1 MTYPHTNGM
10 VTDKSY
16 AYVPSYTSTLDP
28 TRQQQ
33 IVTCYVNTNR
43 PNANVTIKN
52 DSARSTG
59 TPKPLALF
67 DKNHTPLPFDTNS
80 GTFSMT
86 TESSGRAVFLVGSNS
101 GDFYITQ
108 LTLTADDGS
117 EFSAPFV
124 FGDLD
129 PNLAGNL
136 PALTIAGLSQNN
148 NLQVPTSD
156 VPQLFNVT
164 IASTNLP
171 AAFIPSSRIAVI
183 LNNILVY
190 CGNLSALTAD
200 GINIACS
207 LLKTTAGATNTIG
220 YFIAKPDGQFW
231 SAALLS
237 PLKNFTAS
245 GTAIYIPSVNN
256 RTLVAPQPVLISSGS
271 VTPADMANN
280 GLKLAIPASPAIS
293 AGDLADV
300 YVSINGT
307 DDQTS
312 QPLKDVS
319 VFSKI
324 NPLSD
329 IFIVPQTRLSGYQT
343 NSFFMFEYQLFDS
356 IGQSKGWSNS
366 AIAQSYKQFPAILLE
381 TIKNNAN
388 ADGVEQNRASAA
400 YYADNGIP
408 AANVP
413 ITFTLGATGNAV
425 FDGNQKSKTL
435 ITDNFGKTS
444 PVLFTDSHSGGETV
458 ELTTSATAAQTIKNF
473 TFTQATAT
481 QLGIIPIKNNMP
493 ADGTSTCSAK
503 ASISGSGNVSNIS
516 VNFTT
521 SSNSTFFI
529 ASNGV
534 TVSADSKTATAQTG
548 IDGLTAE
555 VFFTDNSN
563 TTIDITITASA
574 NGLTNATQ
582 PFHFTQTATPLT
594 LTLAVASDDNSAATG
609 NGQDKHSAI
618 AVLSPAKAQAA
629 TFTLPS
635 NQQATFSETDTS
647 IYTLSPDKKTVSV
660 ISDVQ
665 SGQTPIVHF
674 TDANTAGE
682 FVVLTASTSGAQDN
696 QHNFGFGPVGQTA
709 IVLDKYL
716 DNSVANGHAINA
728 VEAHITVNGY
738 PPLFRT
744 PITYHVTGS
753 AYWQTNN
760 QHTLND
766 TIHNND
772 GYSINGFYDT
782 NTAGETVSV
791 TATCN
796 GVTSDPLEFTFAPY
810 NQHTQTTVTLSKA
823 MDEQPAD
830 GRSLN
835 RADATV
841 NINGAS
847 APNGTQVTFF
857 ASGHARFAFSDAS
870 IYTTSTSGGSA
881 AAPFYDTNPNGE
893 TVTITAKSGGS
904 TSNPLTFTFEPSIV
918 PLAPIV
924 ILNPYEGEDIIIP
937 INIGQHGPVY
947 ASGTATAGQVLNFL
961 LNWQPFGSSTVN
973 SAGNWTS
980 PPIHDSGNLTLSVSY
995 ASEGQNAPRWTV
1007 HFSVEYSDT

>member
-28 TRQQQ
+28 TQQQQ

-43 PNANVTIKN
+43 PNASVTIKN

-117 EFSAPFV
+117 EFSAPVV

-171 AAFIPSSRIAVI
+171 VAFIPSSRIAVI

-190 CGNLSALTAD
+190 CGNLSSLTAD

-207 LLKTTAGATNTIG
+207 LLKTAAGATNTIG

-256 RTLVAPQPVLISSGS
+256 RTLDAPQPILISSGS

-312 QPLKDVS
+312 QPLKDVI
-319 VFSKI
+319 VFSKV

-356 IGQSKGWSNS
+356 AGQSKGWSNS
-366 AIAQSYKQFPAILLE
+366 AIAQTYKQFSAILLE
-381 TIKNNAN
+381 TIKNNAT
-388 ADGVEQNRASAA
+388 ADGVDQNTASAV
-400 YYADNGIP
+400 YYADNGTP

-413 ITFTLGATGNAV
+413 ITFTLGATGKAV
-425 FDGNQKSKTL
+425 FDGNQKNKTL

-458 ELTTSATAAQTIKNF
+458 ELTTNATAAQTIKNF
-473 TFTQATAT
+473 TFTQTTAT

-503 ASISGSGNVSNIS
+503 ASISGSGNISNVS

-582 PFHFTQTATPLT
+582 PFHFTQPAIPLT
-594 LTLAVASDDNSAATG
+594 LTLAAASDDNSAATG

-618 AVLSPAKAQAA
+618 ATLSPALSRTV

-635 NQQATFSETDTS
+635 NQQATFSETDTN

-660 ISDVQ
+660 VSDAH

-682 FVVLTASTSGAQDN
+682 VVLLTACTTGMQNSQHSFAFMAYEQTTILLEKNHDN
-696 QHNFGFGPVGQTA
+696 APANGV
-709 IVLDKYL
+709 DR
-716 DNSVANGHAINA
+716 NSVTATVTINGNPA
-728 VEAHITVNGY
+728 
-738 PPLFRT
+738 PDLT
-744 PITYHVTGS
+744 PVSFHVTGS
-753 AYWQTNN
+753 ALWLINEENTF
-760 QHTLND
+760 ND
-766 TIHNND
+766 STIGNTAF
-772 GYSINGFYDT
+772 GAFYDT

-847 APNGTQVTFF
+847 APNGTQVTFS
-857 ASGHARFAFSDAS
+857 ASGHARFAFSNAS

-893 TVTITAKSGGS
+893 TVTITAASGGS

-918 PLAPIV
+918 PLTPIV